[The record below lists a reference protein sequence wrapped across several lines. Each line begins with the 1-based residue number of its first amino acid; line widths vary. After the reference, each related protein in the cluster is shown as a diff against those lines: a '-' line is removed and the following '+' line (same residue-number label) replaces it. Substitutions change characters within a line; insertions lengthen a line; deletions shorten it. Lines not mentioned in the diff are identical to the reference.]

1 METNN
6 KLPMWKRIVAYVI
19 DFLIVAFVS
28 AIIMYAMPHN
38 EKYNETL
45 NNSSAL
51 NELLTKENY
60 NNEEYLKRTTEL
72 TYDSYKYGVLENS
85 ITIVIMI
92 AYFTLFTYF
101 SHGETIGKKI
111 VKTKVVN
118 MEGNE
123 PNLLQSFLRSII
135 VSRSFGDVITLILV
149 LSLKKATFVKSYYYI
164 DLFITLIWIACP
176 IVAIWRQDGRGLH
189 DLIGGT
195 KVLDKRK
202 LPLEEEKIV
211 EAKIEEKKE
220 TKKKNSKK
228 K

>member
-92 AYFTLFTYF
+92 AYFTIFTYF

-135 VSRSFGDVITLILV
+135 FSRSFGDVITLILV
-149 LSLKKATFVKSYYYI
+149 LSLK
-164 DLFITLIWIACP
+164 
-176 IVAIWRQDGRGLH
+176 
-189 DLIGGT
+189 
-195 KVLDKRK
+195 
-202 LPLEEEKIV
+202 
-211 EAKIEEKKE
+211 
-220 TKKKNSKK
+220 
-228 K
+228 